1 MLKKLEHAPID
12 FDQLQNTQGKTVKRY
27 NKQPQPFEIREQGS
41 LRWIRF
47 SDGSIQS
54 VMLLQEPAYPM
65 LDYIQ
70 GLLCSLL
77 YTQQPSS
84 LLNLGLGAG
93 SIERFVLSQLPK
105 IKLVSVEIDPNMV
118 SFCRDY
124 FNLPNSYPVVLSS
137 AEHFLDTN
145 QKSFDIIV
153 CDIYIKRNTENP
165 LLTTSFYQDIASILN
180 QGGVLAINCLPASE
194 SEIVDLLLKIR
205 SVFPW
210 IVMFDVPSLQN
221 IVLFCSLS
229 AAPEIST
236 LTTRAEKLYQSS
248 GLNLLPICKRLIW
261 LPKNNQHRCGVE
273 K

>member
-1 MLKKLEHAPID
+1 MRRNGMLKIIEHAPID
-12 FDQLQNTQGKTVKRY
+12 FDQLQNTQGETVKRY

-77 YTQQPSS
+77 YSQQPGS
-84 LLNLGLGAG
+84 LLNLGFGAG
-93 SIERFVLSQLPK
+93 SIERFVLSQLPE
-105 IKLVSVEIDPNMV
+105 IEIVSVEIDPNMV
-118 SFCRDY
+118 NYSKDY
-124 FNLPNSYPVVLSS
+124 FNLPKSYPVAVSS
-137 AEHFLDTN
+137 AEHYLETN
-145 QKSFDIIV
+145 QKSFDIVV
-153 CDIYIKRNTENP
+153 CDIYIKRHTENP

-180 QGGVLAINCLPASE
+180 QGGVLAINCLPVSE

-210 IVMFDVPSLQN
+210 IVLFDVPSLQN
-221 IVLFCSLS
+221 IVLYCSLS
-229 AAPEIST
+229 APPEIST
-236 LTTRAEKLYQSS
+236 LMIRSEQLHQSS
-248 GLNLLPICKRLIW
+248 GLNLLRICKQLIR
-261 LPKNNQHRCGVE
+261 LPKSNQHR
-273 K
+273 